1 MEGTMEDYLQCKECE
16 NSRSRLD
23 YYYDVQLAVKGFDS
37 IQSSLTA
44 YTQPELLCGD
54 NQYFC
59 DNCNKK
65 VDALKGLRFRAF
77 PYYLVLQ
84 LKRFDYD
91 WSTMQRIKLNNRVSF
106 PITLDMSPF
115 LYTSSPSSATS
126 PSSSTSTADSKNM
139 YELCSVL
146 IASGGAMGG
155 HYFAYIYSF
164 ERKKWYNFNDTT
176 YVLLFRLSS
185 SSILTIITL
194 QCH

>member
-16 NSRSRLD
+16 NARSRLD

-37 IQSSLTA
+37 IQSSLAA

-65 VDALKGLRFRAF
+65 VDALKGLRFREF

-91 WSTMQRIKLNNRVSF
+91 WSTLQRIKLNNRVSF

-115 LYTSSPSSATS
+115 LYTSSSESPS
-126 PSSSTSTADSKNM
+126 PSSTDSSKYM
-139 YELCSVL
+139 YQLCSVL

-176 YVLLFRLSS
+176 YVLSLDSLLHLCVF
-185 SSILTIITL
+185 TVPL